1 MPESRPVIVVVPPNT
16 SYPNINGI
24 PLVSQTVMFMTDTFT
39 KEKQELRHFHYT
51 TVLPESVPQGA
62 VVVTLR

>member
-1 MPESRPVIVVVPPNT
+1 MKPLLM
-16 SYPNINGI
+16 YPNINGL
-24 PLVSQTVMFMTDTFT
+24 PLISQTVMFMTDTFT

-51 TVLPESVPQGA
+51 TVPPENIPQGA